1 MATAEDVISQVLR
14 RLDELDPD
22 SPVRW
27 TRPEIL
33 VYLNEALTELNL
45 ISLEFQGSAD
55 LSIDSSNN
63 VYSVPDPI
71 IAISTVYIDNRYLRR
86 TTVDQL
92 DYEIK
97 WDVSDLKEITPK
109 IWAPLGLNKLVIVK
123 KPHAAKTAR
132 LEGVK
137 RHTAVTDSAE
147 DLPCRTEYI
156 PAIEDFCVHRAT
168 FRDGGYELN
177 HAEPFYTNFLT
188 TAQDLSGR
196 KVVSSY
202 PRYAFGGDFDEQL
215 RTQNDRGSQ

>member
-22 SPVRW
+22 NPVRW
-27 TRPEIL
+27 TRAEIL

-63 VYSVPDPI
+63 VYSVPDPL
-71 IAISTVYIDNRYLRR
+71 IAISTVYINNRYLRR
-86 TTVDQL
+86 STIDQL

-97 WDVSDLKEITPK
+97 WDVSDLKEITPRN
-109 IWAPLGLNKLVIVK
+109 WAPLGLNKLVIVK
-123 KPHAAKTAR
+123 KPQASLTAK

-137 RHTAVTDSAE
+137 RHTPATDAAE

-156 PAIEDFCVHRAT
+156 PILEDFCVHRAT

-177 HAEPFYTNFLT
+177 HAEPYYTNFLST
-188 TAQDLSGR
+188 SQDLSGR
-196 KVVSSY
+196 NVISSY

-215 RTQNDRGSQ
+215 RPDTGKDGK